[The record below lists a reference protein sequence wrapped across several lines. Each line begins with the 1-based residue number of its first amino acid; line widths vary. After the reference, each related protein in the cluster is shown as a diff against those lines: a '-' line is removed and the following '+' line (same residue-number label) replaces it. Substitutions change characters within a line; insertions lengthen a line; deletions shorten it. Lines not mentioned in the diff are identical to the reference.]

1 MLLRNL
7 VLAAMGSGLVV
18 GQANAQSAPSD
29 MLIPPAL
36 YAVVG
41 APFTATVE
49 WTGTETKDDGTKV
62 YHRRVSRIMRDS
74 AGRQRFEDGQDEASP
89 QAAQAA
95 TVRLYDPTT
104 HLFTSLDSATGL
116 AKISTMGAT
125 SAAPLAV
132 PASGNRS
139 DPAREQADQPQ
150 PRSQPGEGVTREPL
164 PPREIVGLHA
174 EGVRTTTTIPAGK
187 DGTSAVTV
195 VDDVWES
202 PLLRM
207 QLLHIH
213 DDPRKGRS
221 QAQVLELA
229 RDEPDAALFHPPGG
243 YTKDNWEL
251 ENKFSVVLP
260 KPSPLPQPIIDDN
273 LADAADRMIASV
285 TAHNENLRAPY
296 HERYELTTFDYKG
309 QKHTGSMEYWISPAG
324 YRMVNHTDTYSE
336 VHVTD
341 FASGRR
347 WEAYQGIEP
356 LRVIEL
362 NWDKILPTNVS
373 QRMLHGGGTIP
384 GLKPEPAADGK
395 LTCSEIAETAQMCFE
410 QSTGFLVSG
419 RLNAQSVE
427 YQGWKKVDTWKYRAS
442 TMRILHDTSLLV
454 EAKLAVASMEFSDDV
469 FRQLD
474 GLREVAP
481 MSSSGGYIA
490 LRAVPQHKILA
501 RGASVNSRGLSG
513 YAQVRVWV
521 NQYGLVTQAEVED
534 ADDAQIAA
542 AALESAQKTVFQPW
556 RENGQ
561 PAGFE
566 TTIFSSF

>member
-1 MLLRNL
+1 MLRNL
-7 VLAAMGSGLVV
+7 VLAGMGLGLMVGPAMG
-18 GQANAQSAPSD
+18 QSAPSD

-36 YAVVG
+36 YSVVG

-49 WTGTETKDDGTKV
+49 WTSTETKDNGTKV

-95 TVRLYDPTT
+95 VVRLYDPTT
-104 HLFTSLDSATGL
+104 HLFASLDSATGL

-132 PASGNRS
+132 PASGDKTR
-139 DPAREQADQPQ
+139 PANGQTGLPQ

-164 PPREIVGLHA
+164 PPREIAGLHA
-174 EGVRTTTTIPAGK
+174 EGVRTITTIPAGK
-187 DGTSAVTV
+187 DGSPAVTV
-195 VDDVWES
+195 SDEVWES
-202 PLLRM
+202 PLWRM

-213 DDPRKGRS
+213 DDPRTGQS
-221 QAQVLELA
+221 EAQVTELA
-229 RDEPDAALFHPPGG
+229 RTEPDAALFHPPNG
-243 YTKDNWEL
+243 YTKDNWET
-251 ENKFSVVLP
+251 ENHFSVVLP
-260 KPSPLPQPIIDDN
+260 KASPLPHPIIDDN
-273 LADAADRMIASV
+273 LADAADRMIASE
-285 TAHNENLRAPY
+285 TAHNENLKAPY

-309 QKHTGSMEYWISPAG
+309 QKHTGSMEYWLGATG
-324 YRMVNHTDTYSE
+324 YRMEKHTDTYSE

-347 WEAYQGIEP
+347 WEAYQGTEP
-356 LRVIEL
+356 LRLLEFS
-362 NWDKILPTNVS
+362 WDKILPTNVN

-384 GLKPEPAADGK
+384 RLKPEPAADGK
-395 LTCSEIAETAQMCFE
+395 LTCSEIAGTAQMCFE
-410 QSTGFLVSG
+410 QNTGFIVSG

-442 TMRILHDTSLLV
+442 TLRILHDTSLLV
-454 EAKLAVASMEFSDDV
+454 EAKLVVASMEFPDDV

-481 MSSSGGYIA
+481 MSRSGDYIA
-490 LRAVPQHKILA
+490 VRSVAQHKILA
-501 RGASVNSRGLSG
+501 RGTSVNSRGLSG

-521 NQYGLVTQAEVED
+521 DMHGLVTRAEVED
-534 ADDAQIAA
+534 ADDAQLAA
-542 AALESAQKTVFQPW
+542 AALESAQKTVFAPW

-561 PAGFE
+561 PAPFE
-566 TTIFSSF
+566 TTIMSSF

>member
-7 VLAAMGSGLVV
+7 VLAAMGFGLVV

-36 YAVVG
+36 YSVVG

-49 WTGTETKDDGTKV
+49 WTSIETKVDGTKV
-62 YHRRVSRIMRDS
+62 YHRRISRILRDA

-89 QAAQAA
+89 QAGDAPA
-95 TVRLYDPTT
+95 VRLYDPIT
-104 HLFTSLDSATGL
+104 HLFASLDSATGL
-116 AKISTMGAT
+116 AKISTMGYT

-139 DPAREQADQPQ
+139 DPAKEQPDQPQ
-150 PRSQPGEGVTREPL
+150 TRSQPDEGVTREPL

-174 EGVRTTTTIPAGK
+174 EGVRTTTIIPAGK
-187 DGTSAVTV
+187 DGTPAVTV

-202 PLLRM
+202 PLWRM

-213 DDPRKGRS
+213 DDPRTGHS
-221 QAQVLELA
+221 EAQVTQLVREQP
-229 RDEPDAALFHPPGG
+229 DEALFHPPGG
-243 YTKDNWEL
+243 YELDNWEI
-251 ENKFSVVLP
+251 ENHFSVVLP

-273 LADAADRMIASV
+273 LAAAADRLIAAE
-285 TAHNENLRAPY
+285 TAHNENLKTPY
-296 HERYELTTFDYKG
+296 HERYELTMFDYKG
-309 QKHTGSMEYWISPAG
+309 QKHTGSMEYWISPVG
-324 YRMVNHTDTYSE
+324 YRMERHTDTYSE

-356 LRVIEL
+356 LRLLEF
-362 NWDKILPTNVS
+362 NWNKILPTNVN

-395 LTCSEIAETAQMCFE
+395 LTCSQIAGTAQMCFE
-410 QSTGFLVSG
+410 QSTGFIVSG

-427 YQGWKKVDTWKYRAS
+427 YQGWKKVDTWKYRVS
-442 TMRILHDTSLLV
+442 TLRILHNTSLLV
-454 EAKLAVASMEFSDDV
+454 EAKLVAASMEFPDDV

-481 MSSSGGYIA
+481 MSSSGDYTA
-490 LRAVPQHKILA
+490 LRAVPQHKILT
-501 RGASVNSRGLSG
+501 RGTSVNSRGLSG
-513 YAQVRVWV
+513 YAQVRVRV

-534 ADDAQIAA
+534 ADDAQVAA
-542 AALESAQKTVFQPW
+542 AALQSAQKTVYQPW

-561 PAGFE
+561 PSPFE
-566 TTIFSSF
+566 TTILSSF